1 MKPKKILKPW
11 GYELVFAH
19 TEKYVGKIIH
29 INKGELL
36 SRQYHRKKDESLYVI
51 SGRIILE
58 IGKLPEIVRK
68 EISAG
73 EGFHIPPLCVHRFI
87 APDDSE
93 SELIEVSTVELE
105 DVVRIED
112 RYGREGTD

>member
-51 SGRIILE
+51 
-58 IGKLPEIVRK
+58 
-68 EISAG
+68 
-73 EGFHIPPLCVHRFI
+73 
-87 APDDSE
+87 
-93 SELIEVSTVELE
+93 
-105 DVVRIED
+105 
-112 RYGREGTD
+112 